1 MAEEALEM
9 AQDASSL
16 SGAEGTTAVKAAP
29 AEHSNV
35 LGEMLR
41 LSEQAAEAYLE
52 AADLARDEAMVRRL
66 QALAGR
72 AISRLSLLRQLPE
85 EQ

>member
-1 MAEEALEM
+1 M

-16 SGAEGTTAVKAAP
+16 AGAEGIMAVEAAP
-29 AEHSNV
+29 AEHSTA
-35 LGEMLR
+35 LGEMVR

-52 AADLARDEAMVRRL
+52 AADLAQDEAMVRRL